1 MKIKSTYLL
10 GFQAILFVIFLLI
23 TFFFNRFATDDYHFI
38 GELRTISFKEIY
50 LDLYFNWH
58 GRWTSNFL
66 LVLFLKFN
74 QAPLFLMLYNTLSLG
89 LLYIGVVRVLKAVN
103 TFYNI
108 NIERKAVLTFGVIF
122 ISVLFFCTIS
132 ANDSWLWYTSSIVYL
147 WSTIAFF
154 FGLSTFFKEKKK
166 FLDYLILILSTIYIG
181 GSNEPLT
188 FIILLL
194 LLFLIL
200 KKHETIISSLSIIV
214 LISAF
219 LINYLSPGT
228 LHRNQMT
235 PDLSFVNLILY
246 TGYSSI
252 KFLLFS
258 IHTTFIPALF
268 LSIPFYLL
276 GKKSSFSIAVFHPI
290 KELIKSIVLIISV
303 VVINQ
308 FIVIYALGGLSPD
321 RSAITSTIVITITM
335 IRYLFLMGT
344 RHKNKYNQ
352 IKKILFL
359 NVIAL
364 IIFNFYFANIH
375 SNYATA
381 VDNRIQYISI
391 SKSELIKVDPLPSS
405 GYIYSTEITTDATN
419 FKNQHLKNGL
429 GIKNDIV
436 LTD

>member
-1 MKIKSTYLL
+1 VKIKSTYLI
-10 GFQAILFVIFLLI
+10 GFQAILFFVFLLI
-23 TFFFNRFATDDYHFI
+23 TFFFNRFAADDYYFI
-38 GELRTISFKEIY
+38 GELRTMSFKEIY
-50 LDLYFNWH
+50 KDLYFNWH

-74 QAPLFLMLYNTLSLG
+74 QVPLFLMLYNTLSLG
-89 LLYIGVVRVLKAVN
+89 LLYIGVVRLLKAVN
-103 TFYNI
+103 IFYTI
-108 NIERKAVLTFGVIF
+108 NIERKTILTFGLVF

-154 FGLSTFFKEKKK
+154 FGFSTFFKEKKK
-166 FLDYLILILSTIYIG
+166 FLDCLILILSTVYIG

-194 LLFLIL
+194 LLFLVL
-200 KKHETIISSLSIIV
+200 KKHETIISSLTILI

-228 LHRNQMT
+228 LHRDQMT
-235 PDLSFVNLILY
+235 PDLSFVNLIFY

-258 IHTTFIPALF
+258 IHTTLIPALF

-290 KELIKSIVLIISV
+290 NELIKSIVIVISIV
-303 VVINQ
+303 IINQ
-308 FIVIYALGGLSPD
+308 FIVVYALGSLSPD
-321 RSAITSTIVITITM
+321 RSGVTSTIAIAIIM
-335 IRYLFLMGT
+335 IRYLFLLGT
-344 RHKNKYNQ
+344 HHQNKYNQ
-352 IKKILFL
+352 LKKILFL

>member
-1 MKIKSTYLL
+1 VKIKSTYLI
-10 GFQAILFVIFLLI
+10 GFQAILFFVFLLI
-23 TFFFNRFATDDYHFI
+23 TFFFNRFAADDYYFI
-38 GELRTISFKEIY
+38 GELRTMSFKEIY
-50 LDLYFNWH
+50 KDLYFNWH

-74 QAPLFLMLYNTLSLG
+74 QVPLFLMLYNTLSLG
-89 LLYIGVVRVLKAVN
+89 FLYIGVVRLLKVVN
-103 TFYNI
+103 IFYTI
-108 NIERKAVLTFGVIF
+108 NIERKSILTFGLVF

-154 FGLSTFFKEKKK
+154 FGFSTFFKEKKK
-166 FLDYLILILSTIYIG
+166 FLDYLILILSAIYIG

-194 LLFLIL
+194 LLFLVL
-200 KKHETIISSLSIIV
+200 KKHEIIISSLTILI

-228 LHRNQMT
+228 LHRDQMT

-290 KELIKSIVLIISV
+290 
-303 VVINQ
+303 N
-308 FIVIYALGGLSPD
+308 ALGGLSPD

-352 IKKILFL
+352 LKKILFL